1 MLQAVSVVH
10 RGLFHSCAGLS
21 VRMSS
26 TGINPK
32 GLLANRVAVVT
43 GSTEGI
49 GFAIA
54 RCLAQDK
61 AHVVVSSRKQQNV
74 DLAVATLQGEG
85 LSVTGTVCHVGKAE
99 DREWL
104 VAKVLEHHGGLD
116 FLVCNAAVNIL
127 VGGTL
132 KASEEVWDKVRGSEG
147 SWLRT
152 ESEIPDMCSVLL
164 HMLGQ
169 PEDCAGIVSFLC
181 SPDASYITGES
192 FVVTGFSPRL

>member
-1 MLQAVSVVH
+1 MLQAVAVVH

-21 VRMSS
+21 VWMSS

-54 RCLAQDK
+54 RCLDQDR
-61 AHVVVSSRKQQNV
+61 AHVVVSSWKQQNV

-85 LSVTGTVCHVGKAE
+85 LSVTGTVCHVRKAE
-99 DREWL
+99 DREQL

-116 FLVCNAAVNIL
+116 FLVCHAAVDIL

-132 KASEEVWDKVRGSEG
+132 KASEEVWDKDAGGRP
-147 SWLRT
+147 R
-152 ESEIPDMCSVLL
+152 LL
-164 HMLGQ
+164 H
-169 PEDCAGIVSFLC
+169 CSLC
-181 SPDASYITGES
+181 TTGK
-192 FVVTGFSPRL
+192 TG